1 MLRFKR
7 YPAASCVGV
16 VALVC
21 VLVGLL
27 ALTVFRP
34 PARSESSVQSS
45 TDLVMTRDGVLPLVK
60 DDVTVTATSVSGAEV
75 TLIFGTTQDVKGWI
89 GDAAYTEVVG
99 LEANREALKTQ
110 VHDAIG
116 AGATQAQSGS
126 GASNLAEQ
134 LAGSDMWLAR
144 SSGEGSASL
153 DLVDVPQARSVLA
166 VSTAGAGDVTL
177 TLSWVNDQSNTP
189 AIIAFLAALV
199 FALIA
204 LVLFLTRWQLL
215 RHRAERAR
223 RIDERRRADGLE
235 TSSIDSHEVAKKAAA
250 LRDEETARV
259 EAARGATA
267 ESDGASSSDIDAVV
281 EAIAEETGGALDSDA
296 DGGYDDPAEWYDAE
310 EAQEE
315 PQQWGP
321 PQGEWPSADDGASQ
335 GGRHGIGERVIHED
349 PPQTEPTDTGI
360 IDLSA
365 IRPGVTLPSRRA
377 LREAREKGE
386 HVLVV
391 DGQEYDTGL
400 IPAVSDDEGALGEA
414 PTGAADD
421 DASATG
427 GWTSIMSGWLNDG
440 GKGGK

>member
-1 MLRFKR
+1 M
-7 YPAASCVGV
+7 GV

-34 PARSESSVQSS
+34 PARSESSVRSS

-60 DDVTVTATSVSGAEV
+60 DDVTVTATSASGAEV

-215 RHRAERAR
+215 RHRVERAR

-259 EAARGATA
+259 EAARGAAA

-281 EAIAEETGGALDSDA
+281 EAIAEETGGALGSDA

-321 PQGEWPSADDGASQ
+321 PQAQWPSGDDGASQ
-335 GGRHGIGERVIHED
+335 GGRHGIGEGVIDED

-400 IPAVSDDEGALGEA
+400 IPAVSDDEDAQGAA

-427 GWTSIMSGWLNDG
+427 GWTSIMSGWLSDG
-440 GKGGK
+440 GKAGK

>member
-60 DDVTVTATSVSGAEV
+60 DDVTVTAASASGADV

-99 LEANREALKTQ
+99 LEANREALKAQ

-144 SSGEGSASL
+144 SSGAGSASL

-189 AIIAFLAALV
+189 AIIAFLGALV

-250 LRDEETARV
+250 LREEETARV
-259 EAARGATA
+259 EAARASTA
-267 ESDGASSSDIDAVV
+267 EPDSASSDDIDAVV
-281 EAIAEETGGALDSDA
+281 EAIAEETGDGLGSDA
-296 DGGYDDPAEWYDAE
+296 DSGYDDPAEWYDAE
-310 EAQEE
+310 DAQEE

-321 PQGEWPSADDGASQ
+321 PQGEWPSADDASQ
-335 GGRHGIGERVIHED
+335 GGRHGVGEGVIDKD
-349 PPQTEPTDTGI
+349 PPQTEPTDTGV

-386 HVLVV
+386 QVLVV

-400 IPAVSDDEGALGEA
+400 IPAVSDDEEAQGGA

-427 GWTSIMSGWLNDG
+427 GWTSIMSGWLSDG

>member
-60 DDVTVTATSVSGAEV
+60 DDVTVTAASASGADV

-99 LEANREALKTQ
+99 LEANREALKAQ

-144 SSGEGSASL
+144 SSGAGSASL
-153 DLVDVPQARSVLA
+153 DLVDIPQARSVLA

-189 AIIAFLAALV
+189 AIIAFLG
-199 FALIA
+199 ALIFGLVA

-250 LRDEETARV
+250 LREEETARV
-259 EAARGATA
+259 EAARASAA
-267 ESDGASSSDIDAVV
+267 EPDSASSSDIDAVV
-281 EAIAEETGGALDSDA
+281 EALAEETGGVLDSDA
-296 DGGYDDPAEWYDAE
+296 DAGYDDPAEWYDAG

-315 PQQWGP
+315 PQQWSP
-321 PQGEWPSADDGASQ
+321 PQDEWPSADDDSSQ
-335 GGRHGIGERVIHED
+335 GGRHGVGEGVIDED
-349 PPQTEPTDTGI
+349 PPQTEPSDTGV

-386 HVLVV
+386 QVLVV

-400 IPAVSDDEGALGEA
+400 IPAVSDDEEAQGGA

-427 GWTSIMSGWLNDG
+427 GWTSIMSGWLSDG

>member
-1 MLRFKR
+1 M
-7 YPAASCVGV
+7 
-16 VALVC
+16 
-21 VLVGLL
+21 
-27 ALTVFRP
+27 
-34 PARSESSVQSS
+34 
-45 TDLVMTRDGVLPLVK
+45 
-60 DDVTVTATSVSGAEV
+60 TVTATSVSGAEV

-204 LVLFLTRWQLL
+204 LVLFLTRWKLL

-223 RIDERRRADGLE
+223 RIDE
-235 TSSIDSHEVAKKAAA
+235 
-250 LRDEETARV
+250 
-259 EAARGATA
+259 RGATA

>member
-60 DDVTVTATSVSGAEV
+60 DDVTVTAASASGAEV

-99 LEANREALKTQ
+99 LEANREALKAQ

-144 SSGEGSASL
+144 SSGAGSASL

-189 AIIAFLAALV
+189 AIIAFLGALV

-250 LRDEETARV
+250 LREEETARV
-259 EAARGATA
+259 EAARASTA
-267 ESDGASSSDIDAVV
+267 EPDSASSDDIDAVV
-281 EAIAEETGGALDSDA
+281 EAIAEETGDSLGSDA
-296 DGGYDDPAEWYDAE
+296 DSGYDDPAEWYDAE
-310 EAQEE
+310 DAQEE

-321 PQGEWPSADDGASQ
+321 PQGEWPSADDASQ
-335 GGRHGIGERVIHED
+335 GGRHGVGEGVIDKD
-349 PPQTEPTDTGI
+349 PPQTEPTDTGV

-386 HVLVV
+386 QVLVV

-400 IPAVSDDEGALGEA
+400 IPAVNDDEDAQGEA

-427 GWTSIMSGWLNDG
+427 GWTSIMSGWLSDS

>member
-60 DDVTVTATSVSGAEV
+60 DDVTVTAASASGADV

-99 LEANREALKTQ
+99 LEANREALKAQ

-144 SSGEGSASL
+144 SSGAGSASL

-189 AIIAFLAALV
+189 AIIAFLG
-199 FALIA
+199 ALIFGLVA

-250 LRDEETARV
+250 LRE
-259 EAARGATA
+259 
-267 ESDGASSSDIDAVV
+267 
-281 EAIAEETGGALDSDA
+281 EETGGVLDSDA
-296 DGGYDDPAEWYDAE
+296 DTGYDDPAEWYDAG

-315 PQQWGP
+315 PQQWSP
-321 PQGEWPSADDGASQ
+321 PQDEWPSADDDSSQ
-335 GGRHGIGERVIHED
+335 GGRHGVGEGVIDVD
-349 PPQTEPTDTGI
+349 PPQTEPSDTGV

-386 HVLVV
+386 QVLVV

-400 IPAVSDDEGALGEA
+400 IPAVSDDEEAQGGA

-427 GWTSIMSGWLNDG
+427 GWTSIMSGWLSDG

>member
-281 EAIAEETGGALDSDA
+281 EAIAEETGGVLDSDA

-335 GGRHGIGERVIHED
+335 GGRHGIGERVIRED

-400 IPAVSDDEGALGEA
+400 IPAVSDDEDALGEA

>member
-60 DDVTVTATSVSGAEV
+60 DDVTVTAASASGADV

-99 LEANREALKTQ
+99 LEANREALKAQ

-144 SSGEGSASL
+144 SSGAGSASL

-189 AIIAFLAALV
+189 AIIAFLG
-199 FALIA
+199 ALIFGLVA

-250 LRDEETARV
+250 LREEETARV
-259 EAARGATA
+259 EAARASAA
-267 ESDGASSSDIDAVV
+267 EPDSASSSDIDAVV
-281 EAIAEETGGALDSDA
+281 EALAEETGGVLDA
-296 DGGYDDPAEWYDAE
+296 G

-315 PQQWGP
+315 PQQWSP
-321 PQGEWPSADDGASQ
+321 PQDEWPSADDDSSQ
-335 GGRHGIGERVIHED
+335 GGRHGVGEGVIDED
-349 PPQTEPTDTGI
+349 PPQTEPSDTGV

-386 HVLVV
+386 QVLVV

-400 IPAVSDDEGALGEA
+400 IPAVSDDEEAQGGA

-427 GWTSIMSGWLNDG
+427 GWTSIMSGWLSDG